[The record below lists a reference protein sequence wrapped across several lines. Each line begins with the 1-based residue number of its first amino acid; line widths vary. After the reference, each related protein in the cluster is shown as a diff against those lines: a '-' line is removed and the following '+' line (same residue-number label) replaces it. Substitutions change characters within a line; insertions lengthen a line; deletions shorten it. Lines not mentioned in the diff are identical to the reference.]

1 MLSFAGNNRCP
12 VQTIVPVIVLLFV
25 SSPVGALPSKEN
37 IEQAVEQVMSGRT
50 GALVVVDVASDAVV
64 AAYRL
69 DLAGHELE
77 RPGST
82 VKPFVLAALLDSGKL
97 DPDQKFL
104 CKHAL
109 RIGNVQMD
117 CSHPAFVNE
126 LNAEDAIAYS
136 CNSYFAQ
143 VSIRLSD
150 VDLVEAFRR
159 AGFNAPTGL
168 VGNEAVGRIER
179 PTDQVELQLEALGDR
194 GIEVTPL
201 ELAEAYRKLALRKR
215 EGNIG
220 VYGPVYE
227 GLEQSVAYGMAHGA
241 SVGGMRIAGKTGTA
255 SSPRGARTHGFF
267 VGYAPAD
274 KPEIVVVVLLK
285 QGRGMDA
292 AAVAQPV
299 FAEYAREK
307 HSQ

>member
-1 MLSFAGNNRCP
+1 M
-12 VQTIVPVIVLLFV
+12 PVIVLLFV

-37 IEQAVEQVMSGRT
+37 LEQAVERAMSGQA

-97 DPDQKFL
+97 DPDQKFF
-104 CKHAL
+104 CKHVL
-109 RIGNVQMD
+109 RIGNIQMD
-117 CSHPAFVNE
+117 CSHPASVNE

-143 VSIRLSD
+143 VSIRLND
-150 VDLVEAFRR
+150 VELVEALRR
-159 AGFNAPTGL
+159 VGFNTPTGL

-220 VYGPVYE
+220 VYGPMYE